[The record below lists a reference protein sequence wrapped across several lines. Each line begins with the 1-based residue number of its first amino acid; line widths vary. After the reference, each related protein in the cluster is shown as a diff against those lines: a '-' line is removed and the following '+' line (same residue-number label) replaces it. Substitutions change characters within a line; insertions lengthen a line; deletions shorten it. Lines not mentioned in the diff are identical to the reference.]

1 MNKKELTLTGIKK
14 SYIQG
19 DMEIKVLSDID
30 LKFCPGKWYT
40 IYGMS
45 GSGKTTLLNIIG
57 GLEKPDHG
65 KVCYGRKSIYSMNDA
80 QVSKWRNLKIGFVF
94 QFFNLIS
101 EINVEENII
110 LPLNIRNTGVERKWF
125 DKIID
130 ILEIKHLLNR
140 RVSKLS
146 GGEQQRVAMAR
157 AVINKPDF
165 LLADE
170 PTGNLDM
177 VNSENV
183 ISLMKLL
190 KEKSN
195 VGIILATHEKDL
207 MDIGEDKLHLHER
220 TVEVKK

>member
-157 AVINKPDF
+157 AVINKLDF